1 MIGSNEVTSPPA
13 VTVGCKVTIKDEYG
27 EDSFR
32 IVNQEV
38 SDLGRRWISED
49 SPMARALLGHRAGDV
64 VRVLAA
70 FGHHYVTL
78 VGVEVVTEP

>member
-1 MIGSNEVTSPPA
+1 MIGADEVTNRPA
-13 VTVGCKVTIKDEYG
+13 VTVGSKVTIRDEYG
-27 EDSFR
+27 EDAFR
-32 IVNQEV
+32 IVNHEV
-38 SDLGRRWISED
+38 SDPGRRWISED

-78 VGVEVVTEP
+78 VGVEVITEP

>member
-1 MIGSNEVTSPPA
+1 MIGSNEGTSQPV
-13 VTVGCKVTIKDEYG
+13 VTVGSKVAIKDEFG
-27 EDSFR
+27 TDSFR
-32 IVNQEV
+32 IVNHEV
-38 SDLGRRWISED
+38 SDLARRWISED

-70 FGHHYVTL
+70 CGHHYVTL